1 MRLRHVL
8 GGIALSL
15 FSLLGASQAF
25 AQADPC
31 AGPFPGPNVSI
42 VKSGDCTISSE
53 INVAGTVS
61 IQITGGSLT
70 DASNIAGGSVSI
82 SQSGGTTTLAGLA
95 SSGAINVS
103 SDGALSIGSVSSQS
117 GVTASSGNSDIN
129 VGGAIYVEGAVQLTA
144 NNGKINAQTITAN
157 FQPVTLSS
165 SGTLTTGAVNAPS
178 ADVTATST
186 NGDIDVT
193 GDINAQGAV
202 KLTAAN
208 GKIAAQAI
216 NSGGNLVSLNADS
229 IQGTSVSAGA
239 YVYAKSTTG
248 SIKFSGDV
256 TANTS
261 GVGFGIQLY
270 AQGDL
275 SAGNLSEAGTNGGF
289 VDIWSNMGGAS
300 SPFTIGGSGNTN
312 GINGTITATG
322 ASSNRNGLLVQ
333 NGTASSTGDIT
344 ITNGSN
350 INVTNTGAQ
359 SGSIWISANQG
370 TVTIQGGTLSADGSG
385 TQAGGGV
392 VLIGNTISAPS
403 GAVLSARQSPSVS
416 GSTPQIWLAATNIN
430 FGGSGLTADTDGSY
444 GQIFVYPAG
453 TLSVTTNMDTT
464 FLIWNL
470 SANYSVTGSVSF
482 NGTGSPLNLTANG
495 TNGTLFVETP
505 QGNITFDAGP
515 ISLTANGTNGDLYV
529 NPGIGGVTFNSAEN
543 PITLTANGTNGQ
555 VDVWSNTANIT
566 FNGSNNPLTLTANGD
581 NGQINVGSTS
591 GNIDFNNPGGAIS
604 LSANGNNTRVNV
616 NGYPL
621 TFTGASLSVTANG
634 NSSNFI
640 GLGVG
645 NNTQTGS
652 DGINFDITG
661 ATVIDAS
668 AAAGQS
674 SGNINIW
681 EDQVT
686 INGTSFAMMV
696 NGPSS
701 GDGNAG
707 ALSLLWANTI
717 LNPATAASFSANGP
731 SSGNGNGGSITYWPG
746 APTIAFG
753 SSAGQLSF
761 AAKGGGATGNGGSIT
776 VAGSDMS
783 FNGTQAGSMD
793 VSVPGTT
800 GDGGTINVSGGNITF
815 SGTGYTLAAD
825 AGTQQGSGGNIT
837 LSPFAAMT
845 IGNTSGGVVFS
856 AKGQGTGNGGSVTAS
871 GLPLTVNGANIDV
884 SAGTA
889 SGSNGNGGQINLTS
903 NFTFGSTWLSGNL
916 VANGNGSGN
925 GGSISI
931 TTDSAITFDNTT
943 QLIAQSLGAGNG
955 GTVNIS
961 SQGAITIGDGSILVT
976 PTSGSNG
983 NGGTVSIVS
992 TATGLDG
999 LITFNGDVDVSGDGT
1014 GSGGNITVSGDS
1026 LQFNDAQLTADGGDN
1041 GSGGAISITTT
1052 DTNAASYTSSGV
1064 ISATGGSSAGNGG
1077 NFTINTAGDLT
1088 LDPSSFDLA
1097 AGDNGNGG
1105 SVSITSAGNLT
1116 IDDSLTVAGGCDS
1129 GDGGTVNIQAQVL
1142 DTQDIVADA
1151 GGDCSNAMVLK
1162 AIQSPRAAPT
1172 SNGGHVHLTATQLAK
1187 TFNHTYSA
1195 KAKADGNGGEVLLT
1209 LSAGEP
1215 TITGATL
1222 HADGGPSGNGG
1233 SIEIKGTGAGPIN
1246 LDSTTIISANAG
1258 ASATSGVGGSITI
1271 QTDDDIAIA
1280 GSSGANA
1287 PALQVTATGNG
1298 NGGNISVTSTTGAV
1312 TVSGNLNADGAGNGS
1327 GGTLALSAGTTDPN
1341 RPLNV
1346 DGAIL
1351 SASAGATGTGN
1362 GGQQLQLSNAA
1373 GLIVIGDATINA
1385 KSGSAGGN
1393 GGNVKILTGTTSGL
1407 EVNVENSKVNVS
1419 GAPVSGSTGG
1429 TVEINKAVM
1438 NNASTYLTPVSI
1450 FNVNGG
1456 VNNQNGGSVK
1466 LNNVKCQEVG
1476 NGSFPQVY
1484 WNCTGSTGGNQNL
1497 PAQQAAALPSSFV
1510 SLLNPVLDND
1520 NMQTL
1525 QVFVFANA
1533 SDLGAFLAAPPSPD
1547 YVGLTS
1553 LGRDGHMYSSIALG
1567 TLNAANVKESSNHEF
1582 GHAYDDIHED
1592 QPSHDPNYAKAVSND
1607 LLTLDYNSRTTFTKA
1622 TAVPPCSSGGTAP
1635 FDGLTDQNGNAIC
1648 QSDHTINP
1656 AYATWTNSKILQ
1668 QLTPYPNLFATGTQA
1683 VENYAQ
1689 AFSQQQFVFNTT
1701 KNSGKSYLFLTYD
1714 GLAAKNPTYF
1724 GCTQYVASLLAGT
1737 TVVQPTYCASTIP
1750 ASYQP
1755 YQNLPEPTK

>member
-1 MRLRHVL
+1 M
-8 GGIALSL
+8 
-15 FSLLGASQAF
+15 
-25 AQADPC
+25 
-31 AGPFPGPNVSI
+31 
-42 VKSGDCTISSE
+42 
-53 INVAGTVS
+53 
-61 IQITGGSLT
+61 
-70 DASNIAGGSVSI
+70 
-82 SQSGGTTTLAGLA
+82 TL
-95 SSGAINVS
+95 
-103 SDGALSIGSVSSQS
+103 
-117 GVTASSGNSDIN
+117 
-129 VGGAIYVEGAVQLTA
+129 
-144 NNGKINAQTITAN
+144 
-157 FQPVTLSS
+157 
-165 SGTLTTGAVNAPS
+165 
-178 ADVTATST
+178 
-186 NGDIDVT
+186 
-193 GDINAQGAV
+193 
-202 KLTAAN
+202 
-208 GKIAAQAI
+208 
-216 NSGGNLVSLNADS
+216 
-229 IQGTSVSAGA
+229 
-239 YVYAKSTTG
+239 
-248 SIKFSGDV
+248 
-256 TANTS
+256 
-261 GVGFGIQLY
+261 
-270 AQGDL
+270 
-275 SAGNLSEAGTNGGF
+275 
-289 VDIWSNMGGAS
+289 
-300 SPFTIGGSGNTN
+300 
-312 GINGTITATG
+312 
-322 ASSNRNGLLVQ
+322 
-333 NGTASSTGDIT
+333 
-344 ITNGSN
+344 
-350 INVTNTGAQ
+350 
-359 SGSIWISANQG
+359 
-370 TVTIQGGTLSADGSG
+370 
-385 TQAGGGV
+385 
-392 VLIGNTISAPS
+392 
-403 GAVLSARQSPSVS
+403 
-416 GSTPQIWLAATNIN
+416 
-430 FGGSGLTADTDGSY
+430 
-444 GQIFVYPAG
+444 
-453 TLSVTTNMDTT
+453 
-464 FLIWNL
+464 
-470 SANYSVTGSVSF
+470 
-482 NGTGSPLNLTANG
+482 NGTGSPLVLTANG
-495 TNGTLFVETP
+495 TNCEVWVNAGS
-505 QGNITFDAGP
+505 GNVT
-515 ISLTANGTNGDLYV
+515 ISASE
-529 NPGIGGVTFNSAEN
+529 FNLS
-543 PITLTANGTNGQ
+543 ANGTNGQ
-555 VDVWSNTANIT
+555 VDVFANTGSIV
-566 FNGSNNPLTLTANGD
+566 FNGSGNPLSLTANGD
-581 NGQINVGSTS
+581 NGQINVDASS
-591 GNIDFNNPGGAIS
+591 GGITFNNSGGA
-604 LSANGNNTRVNV
+604 LTFSANGNNTQVNV

-645 NNTQTGS
+645 NNTQDGS
-652 DGINFDITG
+652 GGIAFDITG

-761 AAKGGGATGNGGSIT
+761 AAKGGGVTGNGGSIT

-825 AGTQQGSGGNIT
+825 AGSDQGNGGSIT